1 VILSGLRGSDQAQ
14 GARVP
19 AICWLEMVDCLKGVL
34 KIGDGGDDKRRQ
46 IGQKRA
52 KTLEKAKYL
61 AFLRHHR
68 CPRPH

>member
-1 VILSGLRGSDQAQ
+1 MNAAFSDGDDVAFST
-14 GARVP
+14 A
-19 AICWLEMVDCLKGVL
+19 ANTAVL